1 MRRSPIAGFSG
12 WLLAGL
18 LLAVV
23 CGAACNPAQKPSEL
37 ADLGF
42 IVKDMDG
49 KDVRLSDYR
58 GRPLIV
64 NFWFTTCPPCR
75 VETPIFV
82 DLVKKYGDKGFTVLG
97 LSVSDTPEEIRAFS
111 EEFKVNYP
119 LFVAAERN
127 DITEAYRATFAY
139 PVSWFVKSDG
149 TVFYK
154 HLGTA
159 SADWFEKQVMALL
172 SASGL

>member
-1 MRRSPIAGFSG
+1 MRRLVAGGFSG

-18 LLAVV
+18 LVSAVAL
-23 CGAACNPAQKPSEL
+23 AACNPTQKPAEL

-97 LSVSDTPEEIRAFS
+97 LSVSDTPEQMKAFAD
-111 EEFKVNYP
+111 EFKVNYP

-159 SADWFEKQVMALL
+159 SAEWFEKQVLALL